1 MTCNATVGVSPP
13 HHTSC
18 RAAGRRTA
26 TAAVATH
33 ASRRA
38 GYGQWVIFLL
48 ALVALAMSGRAH
60 AICSSTNNPGTVT
73 FSPPGGQITLS
84 STGAAVGTIL
94 WTSSQATPANYPT
107 LSCSGTTN
115 NGVVSSYGPP
125 TGSDETLFPTNL
137 PWLSFRI
144 LHPDTSNL
152 LSAYPYNASVPSNT
166 YPGVA
171 FSVASA
177 LQLVVTGPIP
187 QGQQGSTQQMTIPAG
202 QLAQWNV
209 DMTNGS
215 NPVEIFKITNINFV
229 IPTCTAAVDPT
240 VVTLSAVASTDFSGR
255 GSTAGQQPF
264 QVQRNCVAGSNLLIT
279 LRTTNSY
286 STNLGVIK
294 NTTGAGYAT
303 NVGVQ
308 ILQQDGVTPV
318 KFGTAIPEGATQ
330 NGTMSLPF
338 FARYYQDSN
347 SNVTVGQVSATAT
360 YTLTY
365 Q

>member
-1 MTCNATVGVSPP
+1 MTRNATVGMSPL
-13 HHTSC
+13 H
-18 RAAGRRTA
+18 
-26 TAAVATH
+26 H

-38 GYGQWVIFLL
+38 VGRRAATVAVPAHAQQRVGRGQWLVLLL
-48 ALVALAMSGRAH
+48 ALVALALSGRAH
-60 AICSSTNNPGTVT
+60 ADCSNTNNPGTVT

-84 STGAAVGTIL
+84 STGTAIGTVL
-94 WTSSQATPANYPT
+94 WTSSQATPASYPT
-107 LSCSGTTN
+107 LTCTGTTN
-115 NGVVSSYGPP
+115 NGIVSSYGPP
-125 TGSDETLFPTNL
+125 TGSDATLFPTNL
-137 PWLSFRI
+137 SWLSYRI
-144 LHPDTSNL
+144 LHPDTSSP
-152 LSAYPYNASVPSNT
+152 LSAYPSNASVPTGS
-166 YPGVA
+166 VA

-187 QGQQGSTQQMTIPAG
+187 QGQQGTTQQMTIPAG

-209 DMTNGS
+209 DMTSGS
-215 NPVEIFKITNINFV
+215 KPVEIFKITNISFV

-240 VVTLSAVASTDFSGR
+240 VVTLSAVSTTAFSGR

-264 QVQRNCVAGSNLLIT
+264 QVQFNCVAGANLYIT
-279 LRTTNSY
+279 LSSANGYGNTS
-286 STNLGVIK
+286 LGVIK
-294 NTTGAGYAT
+294 NTTGTGYAK

-308 ILQQDGVTPV
+308 VLQQDGATPV
-318 KFGTAIPEGATQ
+318 KFGTAISEGATQ

-338 FARYYQDSN
+338 YARYYQDST

>member
-1 MTCNATVGVSPP
+1 MTCNTTVGASAL
-13 HHTSC
+13 HHAPCRVVGRAVAVRAHAQT
-18 RAAGRRTA
+18 RAAR
-26 TAAVATH
+26 
-33 ASRRA
+33 
-38 GYGQWVIFLL
+38 GQWTALLL
-48 ALVALAMSGRAH
+48 ALVALVLSGRVH
-60 AICSSTNNPGTVT
+60 ANCSNTNNPGTVT

-84 STGAAVGTIL
+84 STGTAIGTIL
-94 WTSSQATPANYPT
+94 WTSSQATPASYPT
-107 LSCSGTTN
+107 LTCTGTTN
-115 NGVVSSYGPP
+115 NGIVSAYGPP
-125 TGSDETLFPTNL
+125 TGSDATLFPTNL

-144 LHPDTSNL
+144 LHPDTSSP
-152 LSAYPYNASVPSNT
+152 LSSYPNNASVPANSN
-166 YPGVA
+166 GVA

-187 QGQQGSTQQMTIPAG
+187 QGQQGTTQQMTIPAG

-209 DMTNGS
+209 DMTSGS
-215 NPVEIFKITNINFV
+215 KPVEIFKITNINFV

-240 VVTLSAVASTDFSGR
+240 VVTLSAVSVTAFNGS

-264 QVQRNCVAGSNLLIT
+264 QVQLNCAAGSNLRIT
-279 LRTTNSY
+279 L
-286 STNLGVIK
+286 STANGYGNANLGVIK
-294 NTTGAGYAT
+294 NTPGTGYAK

-330 NGTMSLPF
+330 NGSMSLPF
-338 FARYYQDSN
+338 YARYYQDSRN
-347 SNVTVGQVSATAT
+347 DVTVGQVSATAT